1 MDIAKTTSIPLL
13 CAAALCCGL
22 ASADDGDALYA
33 RNKALSREVAA
44 LRTRVNGLEDD
55 CVRLAKTVQ
64 VLDTTC
70 DLMTGK
76 MRTPPELRET
86 ETVICRFE
94 TDAEKLIDNTA
105 TGEKAVTMRW
115 LKGMKAGAKYRFAC
129 DIRCEDVKGC
139 GDIKFGGFV
148 PVQGSQTQWPAASV
162 GIGTFGWR
170 HVSFDYVLPAGA
182 SFCLIY
188 GLEAGT
194 GKVWVRDVTVS
205 EVAE

>member
-1 MDIAKTTSIPLL
+1 MLRMKMTEPFSIGLAALL
-13 CAAALCCGL
+13 ALAAAG
-22 ASADDGDALYA
+22 DDGDALYA

-55 CVRLAKTVQ
+55 CVRLAKTAQ

-76 MRTPPELRET
+76 LRTPPERRET
-86 ETVICRFE
+86 LSPVIRFE

-105 TGEKAVTMRW
+105 TGEKAMTMRW
-115 LKGMKAGAKYRFAC
+115 LKGLKPGSKYRFAC
-129 DIRCEDVKGC
+129 EMRCEDVKGC
-139 GDIKFGGFV
+139 RDVKFGGFV
-148 PVQGSQTQWPAASV
+148 PVQGSQTKWPSAYV

-170 HVSFDYVLPAGA
+170 HVSFDYVLPSGA

-194 GKVWVRDVTVS
+194 GKVWVRGVTVD
-205 EVAE
+205 EVTD